1 MSIGKTP
8 RTCNDFHLLA
18 TACKHDSIGKNETV
32 RGKAVV
38 TANHAKQHAGRTIV
52 QTRAADHA

>member
-8 RTCNDFHLLA
+8 RTCREFHLLA

-32 RGKAVV
+32 RCAALMQP
-38 TANHAKQHAGRTIV
+38 AN
-52 QTRAADHA
+52 